1 MADWCG
7 QVWKRWEESNSMSGG
22 ILAAVIILILLIA
35 LAVAPGLAD
44 RVNEIL
50 SPIRDRLTA
59 IALGFLGV
67 IQGFWGMKGRQEH
80 ESEWATKR
88 LNKEVER
95 RAKKLGISDRTIAD
109 AMAMPLSTAP
119 ADIDSIAPQIGN
131 PASQAGYPAP
141 QAGYPASQAG
151 NQPASANTPT
161 VVPPAEQLGV
171 FQRIGHFFVGTQT
184 KNNDIQRDPYTEA
197 QEKTDDIKR
206 VLSIRK
212 QVADEY
218 GLVIAEKKKEKTDK
232 DGKAQTSIEE
242 VWQAKAPGNQDM
254 VTAWSLRF
262 VYIVL
267 VLVCVAADYVFT
279 SSRAPTV
286 IGGGSFTPPPFLQGL
301 FQYLPVITGVL
312 FVAIAALSGML
323 IDEFAVSHSN
333 YVKIWPYVANALRII
348 GLVLAVVMF
357 VVDVI
362 AVIFL
367 VIVGFAFQE
376 SIALPFYV
384 VLIVLVSIALVI
396 ALGVLLAFPGL
407 WQGLAALGLLI
418 FGGVAALLM
427 YALALVVVV
436 LGAIVALLAEINRL
450 IWGQRS
456 GKPQTK
462 INADTRNLAIVGYGS
477 VGSDWVVDLT
487 KEFAALYGPHIWLL
501 GTNETDQNHI
511 RQRNVIR
518 QLIRAHD
525 ISAPT
530 SAGIVDKLTNNYSG
544 KRKDEIKPLLWIVR
558 DKQLGDCLD
567 SLQALGAQ
575 VTQSKADFT
584 NVQLVL
590 FWILSQGATN
600 DPAIQ
605 DLAADLQAWT
615 ERPGSILKT
624 TVIYEIESPAKRWG
638 DKRDP
643 LFKRGFAALLGAGF
657 TAPESSFA
665 TAVTEMQNS
674 KYSFSYLA
682 AGSMGIVPAQQNF
695 QTGFVSGRA
704 GEINPLNASRR
715 MGFLAGEMLKDQ
727 TCSTIPDK
735 AMEKP
740 KSEDRPQPPA
750 TNDPA
755 EMDAYNKALTA
766 WQESQR
772 NWLNQ
777 QANVFVNI
785 VVPTQRKALKQEQRN
800 RFQSIVCEWMRDDY
814 GIYEQHVTVVP
825 VGSDK
830 DHGIDVKAQWE
841 MAAGDYYFTMTALR
855 GVSNEKTAAPAIPL
869 NLQGGIASE
878 DRLANLDKWYP
889 KPKSPPA
896 AENSATQN
904 PSAPQN
910 PAPGNGNSGASM
922 PTGSA
927 GGYPIPAYPT
937 YPAPPPFPAS
947 REYAGSNGSGVPGG
961 GQTGSQYPNT
971 SAAQGGAPSA
981 YNGVS
986 SATPT
991 QPGSNFSGYVGP
1003 NSLGYPNQPA
1013 SGFPDPY
1020 ERPWDSGQVPDQ
1032 PAGPERDS

>member
-1 MADWCG
+1 
-7 QVWKRWEESNSMSGG
+7 MSGG
-22 ILAAVIILILLIA
+22 ILAAVIILILLFA
-35 LAVAPGLAD
+35 LALAPGLAD
-44 RVNEIL
+44 RVNEVL
-50 SPIRDRLTA
+50 TPIRDRLTA

-131 PASQAGYPAP
+131 PASQAGYPAS
-141 QAGYPASQAG
+141 QAGYPAPQFGNTASQAS

-427 YALALVVVV
+427 YALALVAVV

-456 GKPQTK
+456 GKPQAK
-462 INADTRNLAIVGYGS
+462 ISADTRNLAIVGYGS
-477 VGSDWVVDLT
+477 VGSEWLVDLT
-487 KEFAALYGPHIWLL
+487 REFAGLYGRNIWLF
-501 GTNETDQNHI
+501 GTNEADRNHI
-511 RQRNVIR
+511 RQRAVIK
-518 QLIRAHD
+518 QQTGAHD
-525 ISAPT
+525 VSAPT
-530 SAGIVDKLTNNYSG
+530 STEIVQNLTNDYSG
-544 KRKDEIKPLLWIVR
+544 RRKDEIKPLLWIVR
-558 DKQLGDCLD
+558 DKELGDCLD
-567 SLQALGAQ
+567 SLQTLG
-575 VTQSKADFT
+575 TQFTKSKSKAEADFK

-600 DPAIQ
+600 DPAIKT
-605 DLAADLQAWT
+605 LAADLQEWT

-624 TVIYEIESPAKRWG
+624 TVIYETKSPAARWG
-638 DKRDP
+638 DMRDP
-643 LFKRGFAALLGAGF
+643 LFKRGLAALLGAGF
-657 TAPESSFA
+657 TAPQSSFA
-665 TAVTEMQNS
+665 TAVTEMRNS
-674 KYSFSYLA
+674 GYTFSYLA
-682 AGSMGIVPAQQNF
+682 AGSIGVVPAQQNF

-704 GEINPLNASRR
+704 GEINPINASHR
-715 MGFLAGEMLKDQ
+715 MSFLAGAMLKDQ

-735 AMEKP
+735 AMEQP
-740 KSEDRPQPPA
+740 EVVDRPTPPA
-750 TNDPA
+750 TSDLTENQV
-755 EMDAYNKALTA
+755 YNNALKV
-766 WQESQR
+766 WQESQEKWE
-772 NWLNQ
+772 NWLKQ

-814 GIYEQHVTVVP
+814 GIYEQHVTVVQ

-830 DHGIDVKAQWE
+830 DKGIDVESQWSI
-841 MAAGDYYFTMTALR
+841 AKGDYYFTMTALR
-855 GVSNEKTAAPAIPL
+855 GVSNAKTGDHAIPL
-869 NLQGGIASE
+869 NLQGGTASK
-878 DRLANLDKWYP
+878 DRVAYLDKWYP
-889 KPKSPPA
+889 KPK
-896 AENSATQN
+896 
-904 PSAPQN
+904 
-910 PAPGNGNSGASM
+910 
-922 PTGSA
+922 
-927 GGYPIPAYPT
+927 
-937 YPAPPPFPAS
+937 
-947 REYAGSNGSGVPGG
+947 
-961 GQTGSQYPNT
+961 
-971 SAAQGGAPSA
+971 
-981 YNGVS
+981 
-986 SATPT
+986 
-991 QPGSNFSGYVGP
+991 
-1003 NSLGYPNQPA
+1003 
-1013 SGFPDPY
+1013 
-1020 ERPWDSGQVPDQ
+1020 DQ
-1032 PAGPERDS
+1032 PARPGSTRVTESSAPGTRVTESSAGERQFGHGYADWWRGWISGATSIASISDISGATTISGITGIRRIE